1 MAWTAEQALSQT
13 AAHYL
18 NSLPSRPP
26 AMLFTM
32 PPERARLANVEAW
45 LKRSQREKATVL
57 VMVRTSAMARMD

>member
-1 MAWTAEQALSQT
+1 
-13 AAHYL
+13 
-18 NSLPSRPP
+18 
-26 AMLFTM
+26 MLFTM